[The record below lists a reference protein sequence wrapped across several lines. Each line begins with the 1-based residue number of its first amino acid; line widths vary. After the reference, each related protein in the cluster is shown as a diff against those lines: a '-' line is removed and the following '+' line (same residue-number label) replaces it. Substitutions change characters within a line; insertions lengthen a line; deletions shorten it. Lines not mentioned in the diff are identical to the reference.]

1 MIETPFTRGELLELS
16 ADDLG
21 DLLRLVER
29 DTVWEAAV
37 VLGLD
42 VRDMT
47 DRHAVERAWWAKGY
61 EPEPYGPVI
70 GADSEGVRSDLTPAV
85 PEDRAPS
92 LPVIDQDLSDL
103 ATMDASPEAAMDIAE
118 MMDRSA
124 STGEPFL
131 AGTFA
136 MYAAPDGS
144 VVMVTEGTPP
154 LDGVRR
160 SVVPKRWV
168 RSALQLLAGE
178 GGLKAKMLSKIFG

>member
-1 MIETPFTRGELLELS
+1 MTDRPFTRDELLALP
-16 ADDLG
+16 APDVC
-21 DLLRLVER
+21 DLLGLVEG
-29 DTVWEAAV
+29 DTMVDRATKLGFDLSYREDEEA
-37 VLGLD
+37 VL
-42 VRDMT
+42 
-47 DRHAVERAWWAKGY
+47 RALA
-61 EPEPYGPVI
+61 PVDQPYSPPI

-103 ATMDASPEAAMDIAE
+103 AMMDASPEAAMDIAE